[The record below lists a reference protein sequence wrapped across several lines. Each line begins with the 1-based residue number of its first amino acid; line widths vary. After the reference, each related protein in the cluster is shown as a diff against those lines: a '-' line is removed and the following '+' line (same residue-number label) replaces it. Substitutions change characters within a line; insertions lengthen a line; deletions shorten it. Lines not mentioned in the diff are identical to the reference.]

1 MALRLVVEIGDRTVR
16 HPLGEGNHLVGSSP
30 ECSVRLRHPAVSRQ
44 HARISVTGDLVEI
57 EDLGSTNGTHIAGRQ
72 IQGTRKLEPGQELA
86 FGSVPARLEEVP
98 AQDLEPAVT
107 FGDGTASRVTE
118 PESGPSAST
127 AASGS
132 LQTFAL
138 HRLPELMELVAE
150 RAGAERMAQA
160 VGAALF
166 DALPCGFVEVD
177 RPVPGSAGDSAD
189 PSERTGVLFTARSEH
204 LSREAGEATDSS
216 PREIHA
222 EGRRARVRVGF
233 AHSLHARVYAPLVET
248 AARLIDLAEGG
259 ASRTRSRKPEPPPLP
274 DPPTVVSTVRRLYA
288 AAGRI
293 ARGGVSV
300 LIRGA
305 SGTGK
310 EVLAR
315 WIHSASPRA
324 DQPFV
329 ALNCAALPGD
339 LLEAELFGVERGAA
353 TGVEA
358 RPGKFELADSGTL
371 FLDEIGDMAPA
382 TQAKILRVLQEREVF
397 RLGATE
403 PRPARVRVLAASN
416 RDLDALLEEGAF
428 RTDLYHRI
436 ADWTV
441 TLPSLTE
448 RRADIPNLGAHFL
461 ARETR
466 ERGISVAGISR
477 GALETLEAHDWPG
490 NVRQLER
497 EMSRAALFLENGDL
511 LESSHLSEAVRRGAP
526 KAPQSLKER
535 LQEVE
540 RREIRQ
546 ALDRHDGDVTAAAE
560 ELGLG
565 RSTLYRRIKDLGVAS
580 RGLRAGSL

>member
-30 ECSVRLRHPAVSRQ
+30 ECSVRLRHPAVSRR
-44 HARISVTGDLVEI
+44 HARISVTGDLAEI
-57 EDLGSTNGTHIAGRQ
+57 EDLGSTNGTRIAGRQ
-72 IQGTRKLEPGQELA
+72 IQGTRTLEAGQELA

-107 FGDGTASRVTE
+107 FGGGTASRVTE
-118 PESGPSAST
+118 PESGPPAST

-166 DALPCGFVEVD
+166 DALPCGFVEVE
-177 RPVPGSAGDSAD
+177 RPVPGSEGDSAD
-189 PSERTGVLFTARSEH
+189 APEKAGVLFTARSEH
-204 LSREAGEATDSS
+204 LSRETGEATGSES
-216 PREIHA
+216 PREIRA

-233 AHSLHARVYAPLVET
+233 AHSLHARAYAPLVET

-274 DPPTVVSTVRRLYA
+274 EPPTVVSTVRRLYA

-324 DQPFV
+324 DKPFV

-358 RPGKFELADSGTL
+358 RPGKFELADRGTL

-397 RLGATE
+397 RLGSTE

-416 RDLDALLEEGAF
+416 RDLEALLEKGDF
-428 RTDLYHRI
+428 RTDLFHRI

-441 TLPSLTE
+441 TLPLLAE
-448 RRADIPNLGAHFL
+448 RRADIPNLAAHFL
-461 ARETR
+461 ARQTE

-477 GALETLEAHDWPG
+477 GALDALMAHDWPG
-490 NVRQLER
+490 NIRQLER
-497 EMSRAALFLENGDL
+497 EMSRVALFLEDGDL

-526 KAPQSLKER
+526 RAPRSLKER

-546 ALDRHDGDVTAAAE
+546 TLDRHDGDVTAAAE

-565 RSTLYRRIKDLGVAS
+565 RSTLYRRIKDLEVAS
-580 RGLRAGSL
+580 

>member
-30 ECSVRLRHPAVSRQ
+30 ECSVRLRHPAVSRR
-44 HARISVTGDLVEI
+44 HARISVTGDLAEI
-57 EDLGSTNGTHIAGRQ
+57 EDLGSTNGTRIAGRQ
-72 IQGTRKLEPGQELA
+72 IQGTRTLEPGQELA

-118 PESGPSAST
+118 PESGPPAST

-166 DALPCGFVEVD
+166 DALPCGFVEVE
-177 RPVPGSAGDSAD
+177 RPVRGSEGDSAD
-189 PSERTGVLFTARSEH
+189 APERAGVLFTARSEH
-204 LSREAGEATDSS
+204 LSRETGEATGSES
-216 PREIHA
+216 PREIRA
-222 EGRRARVRVGF
+222 EGRRVRVRVGF
-233 AHSLHARVYAPLVET
+233 AHSLHARAYAPLVQT

-259 ASRTRSRKPEPPPLP
+259 ASRTRSRKPEPPPPLP
-274 DPPTVVSTVRRLYA
+274 EPPTVVSTVRRLYA
-288 AAGRI
+288 AAGHI

-324 DQPFV
+324 DKPFV

-358 RPGKFELADSGTL
+358 RPGKFELADRGTL

-397 RLGATE
+397 RLGSTE

-416 RDLDALLEEGAF
+416 RDLEALLEEGDF

-441 TLPSLTE
+441 TLPLLAE
-448 RRADIPNLGAHFL
+448 RRADIPNLAAHFL
-461 ARETR
+461 ARQTE

-477 GALETLEAHDWPG
+477 GALDALMAHDWPG
-490 NVRQLER
+490 NIRQLER
-497 EMSRAALFLENGDL
+497 EMSRAALFLEDGDL

-526 KAPQSLKER
+526 KAPRSLKER

-565 RSTLYRRIKDLGVAS
+565 RSTLYRRIKDLEIAS
-580 RGLRAGSL
+580 